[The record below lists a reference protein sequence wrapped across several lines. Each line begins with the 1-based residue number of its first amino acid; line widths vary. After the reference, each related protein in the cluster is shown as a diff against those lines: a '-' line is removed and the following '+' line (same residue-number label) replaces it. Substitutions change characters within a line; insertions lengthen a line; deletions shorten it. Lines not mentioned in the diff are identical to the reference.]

1 MRQIF
6 SHEYRAQW
14 RDMDFNQHMANAAY
28 LDYAANTRML
38 FLDSVGF
45 TAATFAERGL
55 GPVILEDRLVYR
67 REIRMLE
74 TFTVDYQATASTADG
89 RRFKLRN
96 RFTSATQDLCATVDS
111 IGLWFDLVA
120 RRPII
125 PPDDLQEAFARLAR
139 SDDYEEWDAPP
150 R

>member
-1 MRQIF
+1 
-6 SHEYRAQW
+6 
-14 RDMDFNQHMANAAY
+14 MAC
-28 LDYAANTRML
+28 M
-38 FLDSVGF
+38 SG
-45 TAATFAERGL
+45 
-55 GPVILEDRLVYR
+55 
-67 REIRMLE
+67 
-74 TFTVDYQATASTADG
+74 
-89 RRFKLRN
+89 
-96 RFTSATQDLCATVDS
+96 LCATVDS